1 MKTVV
6 MIFVLLLLGFF
17 SICSAFIEKGEYIS
31 GDM

>member
-6 MIFVLLLLGFF
+6 MIFVLLLIGFF
-17 SICSAFIEKGEYIS
+17 SICSAFMEKGEYIS

>member
-17 SICSAFIEKGEYIS
+17 SICSAFMEKGEYIS
-31 GDM
+31 GNM

>member
-17 SICSAFIEKGEYIS
+17 SICSAFMEKGEYIS

>member
-6 MIFVLLLLGFF
+6 MILVLLLLGFF
-17 SICSAFIEKGEYIS
+17 SVCSAFMEKGEYIS

>member
-17 SICSAFIEKGEYIS
+17 SVCSAFMEKGEYIS

>member
-17 SICSAFIEKGEYIS
+17 SVCSAFMEKGEYIS
-31 GDM
+31 RDM

>member
-17 SICSAFIEKGEYIS
+17 SVCSAFMENGEYIS

>member
-17 SICSAFIEKGEYIS
+17 SVCSEKKKKGEYIS

>member
-6 MIFVLLLLGFF
+6 IIFVLLLMGFF
-17 SICSAFIEKGEYIS
+17 SICSAFMEKSEYIS